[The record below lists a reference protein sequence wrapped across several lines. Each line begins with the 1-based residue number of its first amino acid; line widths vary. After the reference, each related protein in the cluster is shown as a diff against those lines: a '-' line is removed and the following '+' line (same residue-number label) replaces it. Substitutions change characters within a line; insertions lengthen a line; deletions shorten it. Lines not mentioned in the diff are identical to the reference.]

1 MLHLPVAK
9 DILFNG
15 LAPCGPAP
23 LPNTEVSMNLEPTNW
38 LNWLARECQG
48 SCCLH
53 LPELR
58 LLAQAFR

>member
-1 MLHLPVAK
+1 MLHLPVAR

-15 LAPCGPAP
+15 LAPCDPAP
-23 LPNTEVSMNLEPTNW
+23 FSNTEVSMILEPTNW
-38 LNWLARECQG
+38 LDWLARELQE

-53 LPELR
+53 LPELG